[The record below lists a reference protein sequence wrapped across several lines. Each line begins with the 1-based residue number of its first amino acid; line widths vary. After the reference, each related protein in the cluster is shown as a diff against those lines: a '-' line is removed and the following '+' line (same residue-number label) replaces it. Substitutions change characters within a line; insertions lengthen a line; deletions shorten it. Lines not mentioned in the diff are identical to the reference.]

1 MDQVKQ
7 QASTRVNEQKARA
20 AEGLGS
26 VASAIRQASEHLR
39 TENQT
44 LATYADKA
52 VDQIQLF
59 ADRMRDKDPAEMVRD
74 AERFARRNPTAFVGG
89 AFVLGLALARFLK
102 SSGEAQYGD
111 HGLVH
116 RDSDFGD
123 TGITRSGAGYGSS
136 YGSYG
141 SGPSSGRRHPDR
153 SRTGHH
159 ELTRDVHGRNLMDT
173 PRPERS
179 LGDLFADLSQQTS
192 LLIRQEVQLARTE
205 LSQKATQAGRA
216 GAMLGAGGAV
226 VNAALLTF
234 TATIVLLLVQLGLD
248 AWAAAGLTAVL
259 LAAVGYVLV
268 RSGLRKLRQPMAPVE
283 TIDSIKE
290 TAQWLK
296 NETR

>member
-1 MDQVKQ
+1 MATQRATPGGNLPESGSSTGRKTRTGADLGQTSGLGSDFTAELPGESGLGSGTTTSGFGASDAFGTTGGSTPDYGQSATSGATREFPRAAGVMDQVKQ
-7 QASTRVNEQKARA
+7 QASTRVNEQKVRA

-102 SSGEAQYGD
+102 SSGEADYGD
-111 HGLVH
+111 RSLVH

-123 TGITRSGAGYGSS
+123 RGFTGSAAYGTS

-141 SGPSSGRRHPDR
+141 SESSIG
-153 SRTGHH
+153 RTG
-159 ELTRDVHGRNLMDT
+159 DFGR
-173 PRPERS
+173 
-179 LGDLFADLSQQTS
+179 GDDLSRPQ
-192 LLIRQEVQLARTE
+192 
-205 LSQKATQAGRA
+205 G
-216 GAMLGAGGAV
+216 
-226 VNAALLTF
+226 
-234 TATIVLLLVQLGLD
+234 
-248 AWAAAGLTAVL
+248 GLTTDPSP
-259 LAAVGYVLV
+259 GIT
-268 RSGLRKLRQPMAPVE
+268 S
-283 TIDSIKE
+283 
-290 TAQWLK
+290 
-296 NETR
+296 